1 MRKLLIVP
9 ALALAAATMAAP
21 AFASS
26 DDSSMAKPQASWM
39 SIEQLTAKLTADGY
53 KVRQIKTEKKGYEV
67 YAIDKEGRR
76 LEAYID
82 PVNGNILESE
92 SGEDD

>member
-1 MRKLLIVP
+1 MRRMLIVP
-9 ALALAAATMAAP
+9 ALVLAAATIAAP
-21 AFASS
+21 AFASN
-26 DDSSMAKPQASWM
+26 DDSGAMKPQSNWM
-39 SIEQLTAKLTADGY
+39 TIEQLTQKLTGEGY
-53 KVRQIKTEKKGYEV
+53 KVRQIKVERKGYEV

-82 PVNGNILESE
+82 PVTGALLESE